1 MITFEEAYKI
11 VLENK
16 GDFGLEEVELKNA
29 YGKIL
34 KEDCYTDRPLP
45 PYDRVTM
52 DGIAVN
58 FTNTAT
64 HKKITLESIAP
75 AGSPQTKLNDLS
87 NAIEVM
93 TGSILPLNTDTVIRY
108 EDLTIEDKNVIIN
121 LPFKKNQN
129 IHFEGED
136 RQKGELVL
144 SKNTRLNASHI
155 GVCASIGKSKISVAK
170 SPKTLIISTGDE
182 LVEVHET
189 PLKHQIR
196 RSNVYRIASTLL
208 SKGIIAE
215 TAHLLDKYDSIVKK
229 LSEYINDYDLII
241 LSGGVSKGK
250 FDFLPK
256 AFEEIGVSK
265 HFHKVKQRPGKPF
278 WFGTYTQTNK
288 SKCTIFALPGNPV
301 SSFMCTQV
309 YLMDWLEKSLG
320 LHGLKPHIKP
330 RAILQSDIHFKPDLT
345 YFLEV
350 KTAYSN
356 EGEILATPQKGNGSG
371 DLANLTNADAFL
383 KLPQG
388 KREFEKGEVFE
399 LYWY

>member
-1 MITFEEAYKI
+1 MITFEEAYNI
-11 VLENK
+11 VLKNK

-29 YGKIL
+29 FGKIL
-34 KEDCYTDRPLP
+34 KEDCHTDRNLP
-45 PYDRVTM
+45 PYDRITM
-52 DGIAVN
+52 DGIAIN
-58 FTNTAT
+58 FDNAAS
-64 HKKITLESIAP
+64 HKKLKLESIAL
-75 AGSPQTKLNDLS
+75 AGSAQTKLNDPS

-108 EDLTIEDKNVIIN
+108 EDLTIEDKSVVINV
-121 LPFKKNQN
+121 PFKKSQN

-144 SKNTRLNASHI
+144 NKNTRLNASHI
-155 GVCASIGKSKISVAK
+155 GVCASIGKSKISVSK

-182 LVEVHET
+182 LVEVDET

-196 RSNVYRIASTLL
+196 RSNVYRIAATLL
-208 SKGIIAE
+208 SKGIIAD
-215 TAHLLDKYDSIVKK
+215 TAHLLDEYDSIVKK
-229 LSEYINDYDLII
+229 LSEYVNNYDLII

-256 AFEEIGVSK
+256 AFEELGVSK

-278 WFGTYTQTNK
+278 WFGTYTGPNK

-309 YLMDWLEKSLG
+309 YLMDWLDESLG
-320 LHGLKPHIKP
+320 LKLHTKP
-330 RAILQSDIHFKPDLT
+330 RAILQSDVNFKPDLT

-350 KTAYSN
+350 KTSYSDK
-356 EGEILATPQKGNGSG
+356 GEILATPQKGNGSG
-371 DLANLTNADAFL
+371 DLANLTNAQAFL

-388 KREFEKGEVFE
+388 KSEFKKGEVFE